1 VDPNQANIAELITQ
15 TINTL
20 FSTLFSSIDNNLYSI
35 LDDLVF
41 VKSDIINAPYLS
53 GIIGNSTISGIIVI
67 ANSLVAGFLIYYAIS
82 YLLSHFIAYQA
93 QPQKPYQFIFRLVVC
108 TMFINYSFFICEQ
121 VISINSTISLAIRS
135 FGEDIFG
142 HPICFSSLI
151 ENLNSAIY
159 LNDNSFNVF
168 SLDGLLKGLISFGLL
183 NLVLSYALRYVLII
197 VFILISPFAFLSL
210 TLQNTSWIFKAWIKM
225 FLSLL
230 LLQILVPIILLV
242 SFAFSSNTADTFCK
256 LVYIGSIYAL
266 MQANNYLRQ
275 FMGGLSTDVNVGMSG
290 MGGAISGK

>member
-1 VDPNQANIAELITQ
+1 MDANQANIAALITS

-20 FSTLFSSIDNNLYSI
+20 FSNLFSSIDSSLYSI

-41 VKSDIINAPYLS
+41 IKPDMLNSPYLS
-53 GIIGNSTISGIIVI
+53 GIIGSSTTSGIILIV
-67 ANSLVAGFLIYYAIS
+67 NSLVAGFLIYYAMS
-82 YLLSHFIAYQA
+82 YLLSHFITYQL
-93 QPQKPYQFIFRLVVC
+93 QKPYQFIFRLIVCVVL
-108 TMFINYSFFICEQ
+108 INFSYFICEQ
-121 VISINSTISLAIRS
+121 ALSINSTVSLAIRS

-142 HPICFSSLI
+142 HPICFSALI
-151 ENLNSAIY
+151 ENLNSSIY

-168 SLDGLLKGLISFGLL
+168 SIDGLLKGLISFGLL

-197 VFILISPFAFLSL
+197 VFVLLSPFAFLSL
-210 TLQNTSWIFKAWIKM
+210 ILQNTAWIFKAWVKM

-230 LLQILVPIILLV
+230 LLQILVPLILLV
-242 SFAFSSNTADTFCK
+242 SFAFSSNTTDIFTK

-275 FMGGLSTDVNVGMSG
+275 FMGGLSTDMNVGMSG
-290 MGGAISGK
+290 IGSTFSKNM